1 MVLLGIFII
10 IVVMQI
16 KGMTTT
22 TIFPILGLYL
32 AASFR
37 IIPSINRVLNSLQTM
52 KYLNPVIDVLFNEF
66 ILIKNSKGDH
76 NWHNWK
82 KRFR

>member
-1 MVLLGIFII
+1 
-10 IVVMQI
+10 MQI

-52 KYLNPVIDVLFNEF
+52 KYLNPVIDVFFNEF
-66 ILIKNSKGDH
+66 NDVF
-76 NWHNWK
+76 NDW
-82 KRFR
+82 